1 MVARP
6 RFRRSKNKIR
16 RQRMPINVA
25 ASVLTTLSLYCGI
38 ASIFASI
45 GHDHIAAGYW
55 IRASIVLDTLDGA
68 VARMTHSE
76 SNFGKELDSLAD
88 IVAFGVAPAVLIYT
102 AYLLEDPTIGPSG
115 SLVAVIY
122 VICGALRLAR
132 YNSFQGDESIFI
144 GLPIPAGAGM
154 VASFI
159 LFMSYFELA
168 VSYWVFGPFVIALA
182 GLMVSSIHYPKKNL
196 QMFTLAPRRAFR
208 FLILVMMG
216 ISAFHYARQNS
227 IDVVWLPLGSCY
239 VFYGLV
245 NDIATRVNRKTPQGL
260 QALQEES
267 EAPTPDTPP
276 TPDVDHK
283 SEPTQTR

>member
-1 MVARP
+1 MVP
-6 RFRRSKNKIR
+6 RFKRSKKRFR

-25 ASVLTTLSLYCGI
+25 ASVLTTLSLYSGI

-45 GHDHIAAGYW
+45 GHDHRTAAYW
-55 IRASIVLDTLDGA
+55 ILAAIVLDTLDGA
-68 VARMTHSE
+68 VARMTKSE
-76 SNFGKELDSLAD
+76 SDFGKELDSLAD

-102 AYLLEDPTIGPSG
+102 AYLVEDPTIGQSG

-132 YNSFQGDESIFI
+132 YNSFHGDESIFI
-144 GLPIPAGAGM
+144 GLPIPGSAGM
-154 VASFI
+154 VVSFL
-159 LFMSYFELA
+159 LFTSYFHLEVA
-168 VSYWVFGPFVIALA
+168 YWVFGPFVVALA

-216 ISAFHYARQNS
+216 IAAFHYARQES

-245 NDIATRVNRKTPQGL
+245 NHIAARVSKKTAHGL
-260 QALQEES
+260 QALQGTPETS
-267 EAPTPDTPP
+267 TPDAPP
-276 TPDVDHK
+276 TADIDDK
-283 SEPTQTR
+283 SEPTQAK